1 MDERIESQISILN
14 ILELENILS
23 NIKIREKLELYW
35 SMYMYTHWR
44 LAGFEKF

>member
-23 NIKIREKLELYW
+23 NIKIREKLELY
-35 SMYMYTHWR
+35 
-44 LAGFEKF
+44 